1 MGKDGEILDGID
13 GDLVFF
19 DEGGTRFVRT
29 GDIGEFDMKGIFS
42 YCILETIINYIL
54 SKTLL
59 FI

>member
-29 GDIGEFDMKGIFS
+29 GDIGEFDMEGIVS
-42 YCILETIINYIL
+42 YCVLETIINYI
-54 SKTLL
+54 K
-59 FI
+59 FN